1 MALTQITTTGIA
13 DDAITADKLPTNL
26 NLIDNQKI
34 RFGTSNDFE
43 VYHDGTRSWVRDSG
57 SGNLI
62 IDTDGSEIDIN
73 SGGNAEYMA
82 RFIKDGSV
90 ELYYDNSKKIETKSY
105 GVNMPDNSQL
115 YFGTGDDLVIK
126 HDGSNSYIVNAT
138 GALHIRNDGIYFKNS
153 GGSESF
159 IDCSPNAEVSL
170 FYDNSKKI
178 ETTSWGVDVTGTLR
192 ADDISL
198 QDSHILKIG
207 SDNDLQL
214 THSGNDSTISK
225 TTAGNLLIYVEEDF
239 YLKHGTEVML
249 AAKDDGA
256 VELYH
261 NALKRLETT
270 AAGVKVSRDSQC
282 DFVIEGDVDG
292 FGGGLELHNASNTNN
307 AQMRIR
313 SIDAAGDD
321 TSEIRF
327 LHDVPTSNSGSIQ
340 FWTRPAG
347 GSLAERLRLD
357 STGDLHFRNAGTGH
371 QGLKWYKDNN
381 LNVSFTY
388 GDGNANPTLNIY
400 RQDSQSGFPYGN
412 LIINTGSASSPTQAL
427 KLRTDK
433 HIELAG
439 NLIMASGQ
447 GIDFSATSDASGK
460 SSELLDDYEEG
471 TWTPTAT
478 SGTFAVANG
487 TYTKIGRQVTALF
500 VIEVHTTTSGNHMQ
514 FNGLPFTNAGNS
526 GENISSIAYNETG
539 NIMRIYVNG
548 SGVAGLFWNDSTS
561 FFSYANCSGD
571 RIRGGVSYFA

>member
-26 NLIDNQKI
+26 DLIDNQKI

-239 YLKHGTEVML
+239 YLKHGTEVMI

-256 VELYH
+256 VELFYNGSKKFETYAGGCQMGGDLSFYDSQVANFGTGSDLQIYHNGTDSYLINTTGSFIFRNDGEFKWQKNNGSFVGYIDPDGETRVYH
-261 NALKRLETT
+261 NASQKIVTTSSGCTVYGTVNETSDIALKENIKPLSNSLANLKQLNGYSYKFKDTEKVTGVKSLGLTAQEVEKVYPELVEGEEGQKTLQYSGLIAPLLEAIKELNTKIETLETKV
-270 AAGVKVSRDSQC
+270 AA
-282 DFVIEGDVDG
+282 
-292 FGGGLELHNASNTNN
+292 LEA
-307 AQMRIR
+307 
-313 SIDAAGDD
+313 
-321 TSEIRF
+321 
-327 LHDVPTSNSGSIQ
+327 
-340 FWTRPAG
+340 
-347 GSLAERLRLD
+347 
-357 STGDLHFRNAGTGH
+357 
-371 QGLKWYKDNN
+371 K
-381 LNVSFTY
+381 
-388 GDGNANPTLNIY
+388 
-400 RQDSQSGFPYGN
+400 
-412 LIINTGSASSPTQAL
+412 
-427 KLRTDK
+427 
-433 HIELAG
+433 
-439 NLIMASGQ
+439 
-447 GIDFSATSDASGK
+447 
-460 SSELLDDYEEG
+460 
-471 TWTPTAT
+471 
-478 SGTFAVANG
+478 
-487 TYTKIGRQVTALF
+487 
-500 VIEVHTTTSGNHMQ
+500 
-514 FNGLPFTNAGNS
+514 
-526 GENISSIAYNETG
+526 
-539 NIMRIYVNG
+539 
-548 SGVAGLFWNDSTS
+548 
-561 FFSYANCSGD
+561 
-571 RIRGGVSYFA
+571 

>member
-26 NLIDNQKI
+26 DLIDNQKI

-239 YLKHGTEVML
+239 YLKHGTELMI

-256 VELYH
+256 VELY
-261 NALKRLETT
+261 ND
-270 AAGVKVSRDSQC
+270 GVKVLETVQ
-282 DFVIEGDVDG
+282 DG
-292 FGGGLELHNASNTNN
+292 IRAVGSSGNSGYVYLSANGSSNTTDRWLHE
-307 AQMRIR
+307 A
-313 SIDAAGDD
+313 D
-321 TSEIRF
+321 TSGNYY
-327 LHDVPTSNSGSIQ
+327 LKNLNSGSS
-340 FWTRPAG
+340 WET
-347 GSLAERLRLD
+347 SLKAVHDGAVELYYDNSKKLESSSNGISLD
-357 STGDLHFRNAGTGH
+357 ANSEIG
-371 QGLKWYKDNN
+371 
-381 LNVSFTY
+381 FT
-388 GDGNANPTLNIY
+388 
-400 RQDSQSGFPYGN
+400 S
-412 LIINTGSASSPTQAL
+412 
-427 KLRTDK
+427 
-433 HIELAG
+433 
-439 NLIMASGQ
+439 
-447 GIDFSATSDASGK
+447 
-460 SSELLDDYEEG
+460 G
-471 TWTPTAT
+471 TWT
-478 SGTFAVANG
+478 GNNR
-487 TYTKIGRQVTALF
+487 TKIQGHSNRLYLVGDSSGIIFRNKTGSKEIEIDDDCHMMPWSSN
-500 VIEVHTTTSGNHMQ
+500 VIDLGA
-514 FNGLPFTNAGNS
+514 AGKRWRNF
-526 GENISSIAYNETG
+526 Y
-539 NIMRIYVNG
+539 
-548 SGVAGLFWNDSTS
+548 VAGGIYLTSRNFELGSVSATGSSTGIKH
-561 FFSYANCSGD
+561 N
-571 RIRGGVSYFA
+571 

>member
-26 NLIDNQKI
+26 DLIDNQKI

-256 VELYH
+256 VELYNDGSLISATGSAH
-261 NALKRLETT
+261 LDQYARIKIHASNSGGFGGHQMAIGEWDGANHR
-270 AAGVKVSRDSQC
+270 
-282 DFVIEGDVDG
+282 IEGDANRPI
-292 FGGGLELHNASNTNN
+292 F
-307 AQMRIR
+307 I
-313 SIDAAGDD
+313 
-321 TSEIRF
+321 TSY
-327 LHDVPTSNSGSIQ
+327 NSGGVKLGVSG
-340 FWTRPAG
+340 TN
-347 GSLAERLRLD
+347 EVTV
-357 STGDLHFRNAGTGH
+357 TGDGLTFNGDTAAANA
-371 QGLKWYKDNN
+371 
-381 LNVSFTY
+381 
-388 GDGNANPTLNIY
+388 
-400 RQDSQSGFPYGN
+400 
-412 LIINTGSASSPTQAL
+412 
-427 KLRTDK
+427 
-433 HIELAG
+433 
-439 NLIMASGQ
+439 
-447 GIDFSATSDASGK
+447 
-460 SSELLDDYEEG
+460 LDDYEEG
-471 TWTPTAT
+471 SWTPTVPGGGTMNIYNASYTKVGRLVTWWTYIYITSIPNNSTGFTIGGFPFT
-478 SGTFAVANG
+478 SGSTSNMGGSAVCAYSG
-487 TYTKIGRQVTALF
+487 SLD
-500 VIEVHTTTSGNHMQ
+500 TSDFGFYKNT
-514 FNGLPFTNAGNS
+514 GDT
-526 GENISSIAYNETG
+526 NISCYLIG
-539 NIMRIYVNG
+539 GG
-548 SGVAGLFWNDSTS
+548 SV
-561 FFSYANCSGD
+561 
-571 RIRGGVSYFA
+571 GGTILNSHIQGATRYFALSGQYYT